1 MTTPFAK
8 LLLLLLPFCMACRS
22 IRAKKITRLPTILLE
37 SSGLMTEGDTLF
49 WSHNDGG
56 GAAALYQFDKKGQ
69 LRKTV
74 PVCNAQNKDWEDM
87 QMDEAGNCYI
97 GDFGN
102 NAQSRKDL
110 TIYKITNFKEKLNQ
124 NCLEAE
130 HIDFFYDNQTAFP
143 PTDADK
149 HFDAEAMVIQSDF
162 IYIFAKD
169 FYSKPYSGK
178 TWVYQIP
185 NQVGKH
191 AAKCV
196 AILKTDATKNKKGAI
211 TAAAYHAPSGTLV
224 LMSYQKLWI
233 LRGGINKALLD
244 KNATEYRFGLS
255 QYAQREAISFADSC
269 TLYITSERIKNKI
282 GGNLSKVKLCKIKE
296 NTPILSANHTPSVL
310 NK

>member
-1 MTTPFAK
+1 MTTHFAK
-8 LLLLLLPFCMACRS
+8 FLLLLLPFCTACGS
-22 IRAKKITRLPTILLE
+22 IRAKKITRLPAILLE
-37 SSGLMTEGDTLF
+37 SSGLITEGDSLF

-56 GAAALYQFDKKGQ
+56 GAATLYQFDRKGQ
-69 LRKTV
+69 LRKTI
-74 PVCNAQNKDWEDM
+74 PVCNAQNKDWEEL

-110 TIYKITNFKEKLNQ
+110 TIYKITNFKEKIRQ

-130 HIDFFYDNQTAFP
+130 RIDFQYDNQTAFP

-149 HFDAEAMVIQSDF
+149 HFDAEAMVIQPDF
-162 IYIFAKD
+162 IYIFTKD

-185 NQVGKH
+185 NLAGKH
-191 AAKCV
+191 SAKCV
-196 AILKTDATKNKKGAI
+196 AILNTDATKNMKGAI
-211 TAAAYHAPSGTLV
+211 TAAAYHAPSGKLA

-233 LRGGINKALLD
+233 LRGGLDKALLN

-269 TLYITSERIKNKI
+269 TLYITSERVKNKI

-296 NTPILSANHTPSVL
+296 NTPILSSKDTP
-310 NK
+310 